1 MKFSRIFLFLFIVIA
16 FNGLVFFLNNL
27 PEDAGTDVPEGKINS
42 FSYAPFREGQ
52 SPLTKIYP
60 TTDQIDDDLNLL
72 SSKTHNIRTY
82 SSRDGMETVPLTAR
96 KYGLKVTQGAWL
108 SSLETNND
116 AEIAQVIK
124 LANEYPDVITRVI
137 VGNEVLLRGELKVD
151 KLIDYIRQVKQAIK
165 QPVSYAD
172 VWSFYLRYPQ
182 IANELDYYTVHI
194 LPYWE
199 DEPLKI
205 DETVARVEENYSKIR
220 DAFPGKPILI
230 GESGWPSA
238 GRQRGG
244 AIPSVLN
251 EAKFIRS
258 LVELS
263 NKNGFDYNVVEAFN
277 QPWKSKLEGVVG
289 ANWGVFSSDRK
300 RVFPLTG
307 KVIENTNWPKCL
319 IFVSLITSLLVAAR
333 FKSILELKALQQF
346 VLIAFTQILTALL
359 ISQINHGWY
368 TSYEVMQRIQV
379 VFVGGLSFILEILLL
394 QHTLNLLH
402 NKLKETTGVWIRYI
416 FMAFVAIAL
425 YKSQSLA
432 MSGRYLS
439 FPYPTTYIPVIG
451 IIGFM
456 LIRFFKNG
464 CDKSIALQFND
475 LLGYH
480 VISTK
485 RMNTISYVLAATGI
499 LLIIIEAIVILKG
512 GNYNASY
519 PNLLERLYEVFI
531 VTINYNQLLG
541 CALLMAAI
549 VIKIPL
555 RITAVLLVIMAI
567 EIIIGESI
575 AYIILHD
582 FVTSYPDLNKRILM
596 GFYYTITNGQLL
608 LWISSVLTLAITL
621 WDYQEDQRNPSCL
634 ISAA

>member
-1 MKFSRIFLFLFIVIA
+1 MKITRLFLFLLIAISLNGFIFYVS
-16 FNGLVFFLNNL
+16 NL
-27 PEDAGTDVPEGKINS
+27 PQYAGSDVPEGKINS

-52 SPLTKIYP
+52 SPLTKVYP
-60 TTDQIDDDLNLL
+60 TEAQIDDDLKLL
-72 SSKTHNIRTY
+72 SSKTHYIRTY
-82 SSRDGMETVPLTAR
+82 SSMDGMESVPSTAR
-96 KYGLKVTQGAWL
+96 KYGLKVIQGAWL
-108 SSLETNND
+108 SSTEKNNA

-124 LANEYPDVITRVI
+124 LANENPDVITRVI

-151 KLIDYIRQVKQAIK
+151 KLIDYIRQVKKAIK

-182 IANELDYYTVHI
+182 IADELDYYTVHI

-205 DETVARVEENYSKIR
+205 DETVARVEENYKKIR
-220 DAFPGKPILI
+220 DAFPVKPILI

-258 LVELS
+258 LVQLS

-289 ANWGVFSSDRK
+289 ANWGVYSADRE

-307 KVIENTNWPKCL
+307 DVVENTNWPHCL
-319 IFVSLITSLLVAAR
+319 LFVGLISFALIAAR
-333 FKSILELKALQQF
+333 YKSILNLSPLKQF
-346 VLIAFTQILTALL
+346 VIIAFTQILTALL
-359 ISQINHGWY
+359 ASQINQGWY
-368 TSYEVMQRIQV
+368 TSYEGIQRIQV
-379 VFVGGLSFILEILLL
+379 IFIGSLSFILELLLL
-394 QHTLNLLH
+394 QHTLNLLS
-402 NKLKETTGVWIRYI
+402 NKLKEITGVWIRYI

-439 FPYPTTYIPVIG
+439 FPYPATYIPVVG

-456 LIRFFKNG
+456 LIRFLKNG
-464 CDKSIALQFND
+464 CDRSTALQFND

-485 RMNTISYVLAATGI
+485 RMNTISHVLIALGI
-499 LLIIIEAIVILKG
+499 SLIFLEAIIVLQS
-512 GNYNASY
+512 GNYNTGY
-519 PNLLERLYEVFI
+519 PNLWERLFEVFI

-555 RITAVLLVIMAI
+555 RITAVLLIFMVL

-582 FVTSYPDLNKRILM
+582 FMTSYPDLPKRILM
-596 GFYYTITNGQLL
+596 GFYYTVTNGQLL
-608 LWISSVLTLAITL
+608 LWISSVIILAITL

-634 ISAA
+634 INGR